1 MQSEE
6 PELLKYDFTFVG
18 GDFNSYLFKT
28 LTEITYE
35 VRFTSTPYL
44 FGEDSPYAQDTLE
57 LSLIVSANLT
67 GRTPPFDR
75 LTARTLAAIF
85 EDFYVRSADTIT
97 IYICASYDGR
107 QILRQQLF
115 HRWFYFFVRDDFAKL
130 DETIRDS
137 NGTPYPLTLIIK
149 RNNPHRAEIL
159 EAFLRVTAGYNAEK

>member
-1 MQSEE
+1 MPKEE
-6 PELLKYDFTFVG
+6 PQLSAYNFLFIG
-18 GDFNSYLFKT
+18 GEQNSYLFET
-28 LTEITYE
+28 QTDITYE
-35 VRFTSTPYL
+35 VKFTPTPYL

-57 LSLIVSANLT
+57 LSLVVSDNPT

-75 LTARTLAAIF
+75 LTARTLATIF
-85 EDFYVRSADTIT
+85 DDFYVRSADTIT

-159 EAFLRVTAGYNAEK
+159 EAFLRVTAGYNAGK